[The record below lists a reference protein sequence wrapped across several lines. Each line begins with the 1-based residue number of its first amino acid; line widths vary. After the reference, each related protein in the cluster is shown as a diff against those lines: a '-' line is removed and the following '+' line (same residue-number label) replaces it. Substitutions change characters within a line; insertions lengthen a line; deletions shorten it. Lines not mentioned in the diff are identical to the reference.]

1 MKKVVSLLMLVVVLV
16 TAVSCG
22 AKEISRGTVDGNVYK
37 SDFTGIT
44 FTKPDSWKFS
54 SDEEIADTMEIAVDQ
69 LLDENYADAAAN
81 MTTIFDMMAV
91 DATSGT
97 NVNITYEN
105 LAKSGNEDLSAD
117 EYLDITVEQLT
128 SQDAL
133 SVSLTEE
140 TKATLCGDEYVRATF
155 SSSYMGISM
164 TQVYYLRK
172 IDNYMVN
179 IVVTL
184 VGNTTIADVEAMFS

>member
-1 MKKVVSLLMLVVVLV
+1 MKKVLSLLMLVVVLV
-16 TAVSCG
+16 TAVSCS
-22 AKEISRGTVDGNVYK
+22 AKEITRGTVDGNVYK

-44 FTKPDSWKFS
+44 FTKPDSWTFS
-54 SDEEIADTMEIAVDQ
+54 SDEEIAEVMEVAADE
-69 LLDENYADAAAN
+69 LLDENYADTVADL
-81 MTTIFDMMAV
+81 TTVFDMMAV
-91 DATSGT
+91 DASTGT

-105 LAKSGNEDLSAD
+105 LAKTGNEKLTAD
-117 EYLDITVEQLT
+117 EYLDLTVEQLT
-128 SQDAL
+128 SQTAM
-133 SVSLTEE
+133 STSLTKED
-140 TKATLCGDEYVRATF
+140 KATLCGEEYIRATF
-155 SSSYMGISM
+155 TTSYSGVSM